1 MNTAANAHVSYIDV
15 TQHWSPSSEHYAGG
29 DQLVTLMFDGWELDD
44 TVYLEEKWIGG
55 LRHVKVY
62 HMTLRR
68 GGDVLEI
75 PVLYNPYVVR
85 LVTNSECTVLDYETH
100 NAEAEAE

>member
-1 MNTAANAHVSYIDV
+1 MNTSANAHVSYIDV
-15 TQHWSPSSEHYAGG
+15 TQHWSASSEPYAGG
-29 DQLVTLMFDGWELDD
+29 DQLVTLMFDGWELER

-62 HMTLRR
+62 HMTLKRE
-68 GGDVLEI
+68 GETIHI

-85 LVTNSECTVLDYETH
+85 LVTSTECTVLPYEEC
-100 NAEAEAE
+100 EAETE

>member
-15 TQHWSPSSEHYAGG
+15 TQHWSASSEPYAGG
-29 DQLVTLMFDGWELDD
+29 DQLVTLMFDGWELDR

-62 HMTLRR
+62 HMTLTRN
-68 GGDVLEI
+68 GETVHI
-75 PVLYNPYVVR
+75 PVLYNPYVMR
-85 LVTNSECTVLDYETH
+85 LVNTTECTVLPYKTRET
-100 NAEAEAE
+100 ETE